1 MSYLRPTVTVAALWL
16 CLIGVALPLR
26 AQPPAGDTARTSTA
40 PVDTV
45 YQCSGPDG
53 ETVLQNAPCPN
64 RTDEA
69 WHQGPVAATP
79 EAGSTV
85 PPAAA
90 EDRLAAGTAAA
101 SGAVEAGS
109 APARTGGEPELG
121 MSTAQVQAILG
132 PPLAVTQ
139 EEVVQGRVVTW
150 IYGDARTLQF
160 DTSGNLSAK

>member
-1 MSYLRPTVTVAALWL
+1 MPHPRTIVAAWSL

-26 AQPPAGDTARTSTA
+26 AQPPESAA
-40 PVDTV
+40 PRDAPAAVDTV

-53 ETVLQNAPCPN
+53 KSVLQNAPCPN

-69 WHQGPVAATP
+69 WQQGAVAASP
-79 EAGSTV
+79 EQGAML

-90 EDRLAAGTAAA
+90 DDRLAAGAAASAGPSESTAAA
-101 SGAVEAGS
+101 AK
-109 APARTGGEPELG
+109 TGGEPELG